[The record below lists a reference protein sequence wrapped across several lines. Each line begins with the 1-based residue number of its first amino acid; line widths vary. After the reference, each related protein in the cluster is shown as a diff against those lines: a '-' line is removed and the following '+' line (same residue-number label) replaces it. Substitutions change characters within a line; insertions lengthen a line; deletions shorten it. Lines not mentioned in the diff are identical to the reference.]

1 MTTLSLDQRRGR
13 QRLLRD
19 LTARDPR
26 HMIARGLLIGDTVA
40 GISFAL
46 GLAGGVAAIATGGRV
61 WTWLLLALA
70 AGIAR
75 GSLATLS
82 QRIGSDLAADAKI
95 ALRTRVTA
103 AAINQSVGGARTS
116 GELAC
121 TIVDEVEAVD
131 GHIARFAPIRTAAT
145 LSPLIVLAAVA
156 LASPVSALIL
166 IGTLA
171 PLIAALILAGGAAAE
186 RSRQQFG
193 ALARLSGLFSDRLR
207 ALPLL
212 LAYRAT
218 DRERVRLG
226 QAADEVAVR
235 TMGVLRVAFLSAGAL
250 EFFAALS
257 VALVAVYAGFNVLG
271 LLPFTPPEQLDLFRA
286 FLVLALAPEF
296 YLPFRRLASA
306 YHDKQAAETAADR
319 LLALEAD
326 AEPVRPLEV
335 HSAPALAFDQVSL
348 RHGSADADAVSA
360 LSFHVEPGETVALL
374 GASGSGKSS
383 LLGAL
388 VGTVPVREG
397 TIRID
402 GRALESGLAVAGSA
416 AWAGQAPL
424 LVPGTIADNIALA
437 CPCSP
442 REAVADAAE
451 AAGLAELL
459 RCRAQGLDS
468 LLDGRGSG
476 LSGGERRRIGLA
488 RALLSEAPLLL
499 LDEPTAHLDAE
510 AEAGLTTAILH
521 ACRGRT
527 AIIATHSETLAAQ
540 ADRIIRLE
548 RRYEAA

>member
-1 MTTLSLDQRRGR
+1 
-13 QRLLRD
+13 
-19 LTARDPR
+19 
-26 HMIARGLLIGDTVA
+26 
-40 GISFAL
+40 
-46 GLAGGVAAIATGGRV
+46 
-61 WTWLLLALA
+61 
-70 AGIAR
+70 
-75 GSLATLS
+75 
-82 QRIGSDLAADAKI
+82 
-95 ALRTRVTA
+95 
-103 AAINQSVGGARTS
+103 
-116 GELAC
+116 
-121 TIVDEVEAVD
+121 
-131 GHIARFAPIRTAAT
+131 
-145 LSPLIVLAAVA
+145 
-156 LASPVSALIL
+156 
-166 IGTLA
+166 LA

-226 QAADEVAVR
+226 QAADEVAAR

-296 YLPFRRLASA
+296 YLPLRRLASA
-306 YHDKQAAETAADR
+306 YHDKQAAETAVDR

-326 AEPVRPLEV
+326 AKPAQPLEV
-335 HSAPALAFDQVSL
+335 PSAPALAFDQVSL
-348 RHGSADADAVSA
+348 RHGGADADAVSA
-360 LSFHVEPGETVALL
+360 LSFDVEPGEIVALL

-397 TIRID
+397 TIRIN
-402 GRALESGLAVAGSA
+402 GRALEDGLAVAGSA

-424 LVPGTIADNIALA
+424 LVPGTIAENIALA
-437 CPCSP
+437 CPCSS
-442 REAVADAAE
+442 REAVAEAAE
-451 AAGLAELL
+451 AAGLAGLL
-459 RCRAQGLDS
+459 RRRAQGLES
-468 LLDGRGSG
+468 LLDGRGGG

-488 RALLSEAPLLL
+488 RALLSDAPLLL

-510 AEAGLTTAILH
+510 AEAELTAAILR

-527 AIIATHSETLAAQ
+527 AIIATHSERLANQ

-548 RRYEAA
+548 LHHEAA